1 MPAAGTEVFRL
12 EALFPR
18 EQHLGWHSAMIL
30 MQAMTDGV
38 DRSDR
43 SKRSVAMKR
52 LSISI
57 TTLVLGTGLVASA
70 AQAQS
75 AAQRMCWAP
84 RIPYPVPCYYTAEQD
99 NVDTMRKIYAT
110 RLQQEQF
117 RRLMRGY

>member
-1 MPAAGTEVFRL
+1 
-12 EALFPR
+12 
-18 EQHLGWHSAMIL
+18 MIL
-30 MQAMTDGV
+30 MQAITDGV

-84 RIPYPVPCYYTAEQD
+84 RIPYPVPCYYTAEQEAWLIQQI
-99 NVDTMRKIYAT
+99 NIDTMRKIYAT